1 MLTCYDNSPEESD
14 MYQERDNTE
23 KQTVIQITYYQSS
36 DHQCIRRYV
45 DEDSSRRP
53 GRIDSCAC

>member
-1 MLTCYDNSPEESD
+1 MLTCYDNSPEERD
-14 MYQERDNTE
+14 VYQERDNTE
-23 KQTVIQITYYQSS
+23 KQTVIQITYHQSP

-45 DEDSSRRP
+45 DEDSLRRP